1 VSKEI
6 VAALIGAA
14 GAIAAALIA
23 WFASVKAKQ
32 SASVQYS
39 RAHTLVNPQGRWK
52 CDWFNEDGSLYVTDL
67 IEIESWVRPGA
78 FKGRGVQPDLSY
90 TVHGEIDS
98 TRAMALTYRT
108 EDFPKKA
115 FVGVAFLLFDTH
127 GERLTGRWYGRGR
140 DGQLA
145 GGTTEWSRSS

>member
-1 VSKEI
+1 M
-6 VAALIGAA
+6 AALIGAA

-32 SASVQYS
+32 NASLLYS
-39 RAHTLVNPQGRWK
+39 RQYTLVNPQGRWK
-52 CDWFNEDGSLYVTDL
+52 CDWFTENGALYVTDV
-67 IEIESWVRPGA
+67 IEIEGWVRPGA

-90 TVHGEIDS
+90 AVYGEIDS

-115 FVGVAFLLFDTH
+115 FVGVAFLLFDTN
-127 GERLTGRWYGRGR
+127 GERLSGRWYGRGR

-145 GGTTEWSRSS
+145 GGKTEWRRSS